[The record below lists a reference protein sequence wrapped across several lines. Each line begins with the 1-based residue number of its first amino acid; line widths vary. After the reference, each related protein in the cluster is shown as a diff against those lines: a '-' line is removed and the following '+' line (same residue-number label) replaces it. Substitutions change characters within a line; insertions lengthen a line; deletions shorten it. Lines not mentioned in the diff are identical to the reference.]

1 MADILL
7 TSHSNLMD
15 QRAKGKK
22 LHRRTQSSTKHD
34 LNSLMNKKAA
44 SEEFVQE
51 MLQSQNF
58 PQNDATRRALQADAL
73 IPTEYDKEVIVDD
86 IEDVPSVGFV
96 VPKTHYSNNPLN
108 LISKKNLTARV
119 SSLGNLC
126 PIKKVHL
133 LDQIKD
139 NIDEFTGL
147 NTIHEKKN
155 SLDSADTETLGNKSP
170 DLLSICNSQGSKN
183 PSRTHSKQSSLDIRP
198 GHSKTSSADLRNV
211 NFSQPLF
218 ELRPLSQNIKA
229 EKENIHFAKKA
240 STFAHEASESLA
252 NANSLTSGPNRRGHH
267 SRAQNASAH
276 IFTRINEPGS
286 MISPKT
292 QMSSINIVDTVS
304 PKGLN
309 IGSKVTQGTRGNPKN
324 NLKTLPQREVNKVPE
339 GHGTSSNGMETKIAD
354 LSESMKNLSS
364 KTEMLENQIKS
375 IFQVVD
381 SFASDK
387 NYLEEKVKA
396 QDEKI
401 KVLMTLASKYE
412 EEINNLKGGRTLKLD
427 NSIKYV
433 SKRPKENAGQTI
445 LTTTDISA
453 ESPVSDNS
461 GFHTNKE
468 TKNLSPFIQGTQG
481 IQGQG
486 QKSYNYGKN
495 KDDLLSKHHHQTI
508 EDPRLKRKGKH

>member
-1 MADILL
+1 
-7 TSHSNLMD
+7 MD

-44 SEEFVQE
+44 SEEFIQE
-51 MLQSQNF
+51 MLQSQSV
-58 PQNDATRRALQADAL
+58 PQNDATQRALLADMQRHA
-73 IPTEYDKEVIVDD
+73 EYDKEVIVDD
-86 IEDVPSVGFV
+86 IEDVPSIGFV

-126 PIKKVHL
+126 PVKKVHL

-155 SLDSADTETLGNKSP
+155 SLDSADTETFGNKSP

-240 STFAHEASESLA
+240 STFAHEAIESLV
-252 NANSLTSGPNRRGHH
+252 NAHSLGGGPQRRGHP

-276 IFTRINEPGS
+276 NFVRMTESTS
-286 MISPKT
+286 MTSPKT
-292 QMSSINIVDTVS
+292 QMSSISIVDTVS

-309 IGSKVTQGTRGNPKN
+309 IGSKAAQDKANRGNTKN
-324 NLKTLPQREVNKVPE
+324 NLKTLPQREANKGSE
-339 GHGTSSNGMETKIAD
+339 GSGTYTSGMETKIAD
-354 LSESMKNLSS
+354 LSESMKSLSS

-387 NYLEEKVKA
+387 NYLEEV
-396 QDEKI
+396 I
-401 KVLMTLASKYE
+401 
-412 EEINNLKGGRTLKLD
+412 
-427 NSIKYV
+427 
-433 SKRPKENAGQTI
+433 
-445 LTTTDISA
+445 
-453 ESPVSDNS
+453 
-461 GFHTNKE
+461 
-468 TKNLSPFIQGTQG
+468 FI
-481 IQGQG
+481 
-486 QKSYNYGKN
+486 
-495 KDDLLSKHHHQTI
+495 
-508 EDPRLKRKGKH
+508 

>member
-1 MADILL
+1 
-7 TSHSNLMD
+7 
-15 QRAKGKK
+15 
-22 LHRRTQSSTKHD
+22 
-34 LNSLMNKKAA
+34 MNKKAA
-44 SEEFVQE
+44 SEEFIQE
-51 MLQSQNF
+51 ILQSQTV
-58 PQNDATRRALQADAL
+58 PQMDATQRALLADAHRSADNG
-73 IPTEYDKEVIVDD
+73 PEVIVDD
-86 IEDVPSVGFV
+86 IEDVPNIGFV

-108 LISKKNLTARV
+108 LISKRNLSARV

-155 SLDSADTETLGNKSP
+155 SIDSADTETFGNKSP

-183 PSRTHSKQSSLDIRP
+183 PSRTHSKHSSLDIRP

-229 EKENIHFAKKA
+229 EKENIHFAKKT
-240 STFAHEASESLA
+240 STFAHEASESFA
-252 NANSLTSGPNRRGHH
+252 NSNSLTSGPNRKGHH

-276 IFTRINEPGS
+276 SFARMNEPTS
-286 MISPKT
+286 MVSPKT
-292 QMSSINIVDTVS
+292 QITMVDTVS

-309 IGSKVTQGTRGNPKN
+309 KAIQDKTSKSTGKT
-324 NLKTLPQREVNKVPE
+324 NLKTIPQRETNKVAE
-339 GHGTSSNGMETKIAD
+339 AKSQNDYGVYGSGMETKISD
-354 LSESMKNLSS
+354 LSESMKNLSN

-375 IFQVVD
+375 IFHVVD

-401 KVLMTLASKYE
+401 KVLMSLASKYE
-412 EEINNLKGGRTLKLD
+412 EEINNLKGGRILKLD
-427 NSIKYV
+427 NNMKYV
-433 SKRPKENAGQTI
+433 SKKTRDNGGQTI
-445 LTTTDISA
+445 LTTTDISSA
-453 ESPVSDNS
+453 ESPASDNS
-461 GFHTNKE
+461 GFNTNKE
-468 TKNLSPFIQGTQG
+468 PKETITTTTTKNMNFSSSA
-481 IQGQG
+481 QGQR
-486 QKSYNYGKN
+486 QYK
-495 KDDLLSKHHHQTI
+495 DLLSKHHQAM
-508 EDPRLKRKGKH
+508 EDPRLKRKGNKH

>member
-1 MADILL
+1 
-7 TSHSNLMD
+7 MD

-44 SEEFVQE
+44 SDEFVQE

-58 PQNDATRRALQADAL
+58 PQNDATRRALQADAQVHA
-73 IPTEYDKEVIVDD
+73 EYDKEVIVDD

-108 LISKKNLTARV
+108 LISKRNLTARV

-133 LDQIKD
+133 VDQIKD

-155 SLDSADTETLGNKSP
+155 SIDSADTETFGNKSP

-229 EKENIHFAKKA
+229 EKENIHFAKKT

-252 NANSLTSGPNRRGHH
+252 NVNSLTSGTQRRGHH
-267 SRAQNASAH
+267 SRAHNASAH
-276 IFTRINEPGS
+276 NFTRINDPAGI
-286 MISPKT
+286 MVSPKT
-292 QMSSINIVDTVS
+292 QMSSIHIVDTVS

-309 IGSKVTQGTRGNPKN
+309 IGSKITQGTRGPTKN
-324 NLKTLPQREVNKVPE
+324 NVKTIPQKETNKVSE
-339 GHGTSSNGMETKIAD
+339 GHGTHGNGMETKIAD

-468 TKNLSPFIQGTQG
+468 TKNLSPFLQGTQG
-481 IQGQG
+481 QVQG
-486 QKSYNYGKN
+486 QKPYNFTKN
-495 KDDLLSKHHHQTI
+495 KDDLISKHHQAM